1 MFQLLINI
9 MPLFF
14 INKIK
19 YMNKQK
25 FNISENRMTNTN
37 IDYVLYS
44 ETIVNNGFQRT
55 NDL

>member
-44 ETIVNNGFQRT
+44 ETIVNNGFQRIY
-55 NDL
+55 DL

>member
-19 YMNKQK
+19 NVNNQK
-25 FNISENRMTNTN
+25 FNINENEKINTN
-37 IDYVLYS
+37 IDCFLCS
-44 ETIVNNGFQRT
+44 ETIVNIGF
-55 NDL
+55 

>member
-9 MPLFF
+9 MPLIF

-19 YMNKQK
+19 NMNNQK

-44 ETIVNNGFQRT
+44 ETIVNIGF
-55 NDL
+55 